1 VHRSRRPI
9 SARTR
14 ILGAIIAVAC
24 VGLAIVGSVTFIA
37 QRQRVIDG
45 VDFRLKSQVDALR
58 TVASESTGATPTPS
72 PSATTA
78 TAAEALDVADYSSV
92 ADYLHDAVA
101 RLVPAQNEASVA
113 VIDGRPRYQPRTLS
127 GFDISGNTAL
137 IDRAVADAAKSKNGD
152 AAIGTVVTSQGSLR
166 YIAIPVTMAGDPDK
180 GVYIRAVDLGAE
192 LAPVTASMITYGI
205 AALAVLA
212 AIGAVGW
219 FVAGRLLSPI
229 RHLRDTADSITIAD
243 LGTRIPTQGND
254 DISDMTRT
262 VNSML
267 DRLEGSVDVQ
277 RQLLDDVRH
286 ELKTPITVVR
296 GHLELMDAT
305 DPTDVD
311 STRALGIA
319 ELDRM
324 TRLVEDIDMLASVEG
339 GEPLTLHEVDVAPL
353 TRRLGELVE
362 VIPAHTWHVEAI
374 ADARV
379 YGDPDRLLQ
388 AWLQLADNAAKYTP
402 TGTPVEVGST
412 ASPSEVRLWVRDH
425 GPGIAPA
432 ARHRIFRRFDRGGG
446 RRTVGGSGL
455 GLAIVDAIMKA
466 HGGACDITDSPGG
479 GATFV
484 LRVPVRAPEPQ
495 LPQPVRA
502 GDVVLQRE
510 AAE

>member
-212 AIGAVGW
+212 AIGAW
-219 FVAGRLLSPI
+219 AHAGAGQKPLAP
-229 RHLRDTADSITIAD
+229 
-243 LGTRIPTQGND
+243 
-254 DISDMTRT
+254 
-262 VNSML
+262 
-267 DRLEGSVDVQ
+267 
-277 RQLLDDVRH
+277 LLD
-286 ELKTPITVVR
+286 E
-296 GHLELMDAT
+296 
-305 DPTDVD
+305 
-311 STRALGIA
+311 AL
-319 ELDRM
+319 
-324 TRLVEDIDMLASVEG
+324 
-339 GEPLTLHEVDVAPL
+339 
-353 TRRLGELVE
+353 
-362 VIPAHTWHVEAI
+362 AI
-374 ADARV
+374 AA
-379 YGDPDRLLQ
+379 
-388 AWLQLADNAAKYTP
+388 P
-402 TGTPVEVGST
+402 TLS
-412 ASPSEVRLWVRDH
+412 
-425 GPGIAPA
+425 
-432 ARHRIFRRFDRGGG
+432 
-446 RRTVGGSGL
+446 
-455 GLAIVDAIMKA
+455 
-466 HGGACDITDSPGG
+466 
-479 GATFV
+479 
-484 LRVPVRAPEPQ
+484 
-495 LPQPVRA
+495 
-502 GDVVLQRE
+502 
-510 AAE
+510 